1 MATNSVRVLLG
12 LVCCG
17 GAVGTARAD
26 EPLPEGARLPE
37 QTDDFTGERASFQS
51 VIERT
56 LEQNPQLVIANEDVV
71 RAKALLEQVRASS
84 LPTLT
89 ANGGYTRLDGDRI
102 LNGKVILG
110 ENQLT
115 ANLQL
120 AAPVIAAKSW
130 AAWSHAGDNVK
141 TALVSVEEARRQ
153 LAVLAGRAYLTVLSQ
168 RSLVEVSRT
177 ARNAAR
183 AAHDFAKARFT
194 GGVGTR
200 LDEVRAAQELATD
213 ESQLAAARVVL
224 RRAREALGVIAAA
237 EGPIDAVETPNL
249 EERGS
254 LTDAL
259 ADAERRPDVRA
270 AQSRKDAA
278 HRVTRDSYT
287 DYLPLLNAVFQP
299 FYQDPPSLTVPKTG
313 WQGQLVLSLPL
324 FDGGLRY
331 GQRRERSALER
342 QARAQLEGTLRQ
354 ARSEVRVAFG
364 AVREA
369 DRSLASAKEAA
380 ALAKEALGL
389 ATTAYRAGAAT
400 NLELIDAERHAR
412 DADTQAALAEDTARQ
427 ARLELLV
434 ASGHF
439 PDMR

>member
-1 MATNSVRVLLG
+1 MIV
-12 LVCCG
+12 
-17 GAVGTARAD
+17 
-26 EPLPEGARLPE
+26 
-37 QTDDFTGERASFQS
+37 
-51 VIERT
+51 
-56 LEQNPQLVIANEDVV
+56 
-71 RAKALLEQVRASS
+71 
-84 LPTLT
+84 
-89 ANGGYTRLDGDRI
+89 
-102 LNGKVILG
+102 
-110 ENQLT
+110 
-115 ANLQL
+115 
-120 AAPVIAAKSW
+120 
-130 AAWSHAGDNVK
+130 
-141 TALVSVEEARRQ
+141 
-153 LAVLAGRAYLTVLSQ
+153 
-168 RSLVEVSRT
+168 
-177 ARNAAR
+177 
-183 AAHDFAKARFT
+183 
-194 GGVGTR
+194 
-200 LDEVRAAQELATD
+200 
-213 ESQLAAARVVL
+213 
-224 RRAREALGVIAAA
+224 AA
-237 EGPIDAVETPNL
+237 EGPIDALEPPNL

-254 LTDAL
+254 VTDAL
-259 ADAERRPDVRA
+259 AAAERRPDVRA
-270 AQSRKDAA
+270 AQSRRDAA

-287 DYLPLLNAVFQP
+287 DYLPLLNAIFQP

-331 GQRRERSALER
+331 GQRRERSAIEQ

-439 PDMR
+439 PDPR